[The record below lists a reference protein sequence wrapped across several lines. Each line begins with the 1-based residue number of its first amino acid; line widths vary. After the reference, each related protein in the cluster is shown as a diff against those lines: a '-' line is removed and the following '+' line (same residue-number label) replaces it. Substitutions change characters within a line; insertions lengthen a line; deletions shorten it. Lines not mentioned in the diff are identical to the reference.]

1 MLNSCWMI
9 PKPCLFSQAMPGR
22 VEIAISPDRPG
33 RVAFRG
39 SFYPAKLYQT
49 DSDFVL
55 EPGQTC
61 QVVGRE
67 SITLLVSA

>member
-1 MLNSCWMI
+1 MFDSRLMVS
-9 PKPCLFSQAMPGR
+9 KPSLFSQAIPGK
-22 VEIAISPDRPG
+22 VEVAIAPDQPG

-49 DSDFVL
+49 NTDIIL

-61 QVVGRE
+61 QVIGRE
-67 SITLLVSA
+67 SITLLVAV